1 MKPSGP
7 TGLRFLSKPWI
18 QIVPCMNYTAFC
30 RALTPY
36 TLRLQFHSMLK
47 LTFAV
52 GNDED
57 CTHYGKDKGS
67 NRQTECH
74 KNITSDATP

>member
-1 MKPSGP
+1 MD
-7 TGLRFLSKPWI
+7 T
-18 QIVPCMNYTAFC
+18 IVPYMFYAGFC

-36 TLRLQFHSMLK
+36 TPTSSVSVYAFK

-57 CTHYGKDKGS
+57 HGHYGKDKGS

-74 KNITSDATP
+74 ENITSDAAP